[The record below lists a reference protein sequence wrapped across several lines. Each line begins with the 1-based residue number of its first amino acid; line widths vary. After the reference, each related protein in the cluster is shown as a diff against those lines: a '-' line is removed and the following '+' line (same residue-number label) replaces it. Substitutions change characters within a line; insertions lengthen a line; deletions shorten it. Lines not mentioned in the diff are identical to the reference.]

1 MLGLA
6 FDASKIDNT
15 EKRCGGCAKILT
27 ETDSSKCEVCPA
39 LLAKLQ
45 QKADEIIKLRQ
56 RSEDL
61 QEIRKL
67 VDSAYEDVITGCAE
81 FDGNAEATEEV
92 KMLAE
97 TMAFAVLYEKI
108 TEKENEKNARIKLET
123 ADRTARERRSHS
135 DTIQQ

>member
-6 FDASKIDNT
+6 FDASKIGDA

-27 ETDSSKCEVCPA
+27 ETDSSKCKVCPA

-61 QEIRKL
+61 QEICKL
-67 VDSAYEDVITGCAE
+67 VDSAYDDVVTGCAE
-81 FDGNAEATEEV
+81 FDENPAVTEEI

-108 TEKENEKNARIKLET
+108 TEKENEKNAR
-123 ADRTARERRSHS
+123 A
-135 DTIQQ
+135 